1 MARYSVNDILKFVD
15 EEECI
20 NDVVTNGSDDE
31 LDCEDDRYATVMLYN
46 VNIHYWKKNRKQLNI
61 FYYYSIR
68 II

>member
-1 MARYSVNDILKFVD
+1 MCSRAAPPPSKSIMARYSVNDILKFVD

-46 VNIHYWKKNRKQLNI
+46 VNIHY
-61 FYYYSIR
+61 
-68 II
+68 